1 MNHQMCQTE
10 SIPEKTNAFK
20 DAGVDGCSC
29 RKREASWSAAALR
42 RFSLARLST
51 LEARSKSFLFAALLL
66 LITTSLLAADAPT
79 NDFGLPD
86 KSDPSVAWW
95 RDSRTNL
102 DSRLVWWRDA
112 RFGMFIHWGVYSGLG
127 NEFQGRKGGG
137 YAEHIQRILK
147 IPIPVYRRE
156 VAGSFNPTNFDAD
169 EWVRLARDAGM
180 KYIVIT
186 AKHHDGFAMW
196 PTKVNDYNIMDA
208 TPWHHDPMADLK
220 TACDKYG
227 IKFGFYYSQAFD
239 WGNSNAPGNDW
250 EYNNPGGDKKI
261 GGVDWWETKP
271 EFMESARKYV
281 DTKAIPQLQELIK
294 LYHPAILWFDTSG
307 KLPPS
312 ENLRIMKAVRE
323 ADPDMVISGRLVH
336 DWGDYDDTTDR
347 PANFPPHEGDWEGIP
362 TTDESY
368 GWNPFDTS
376 HKPPSHFIQL
386 LAKAAARGGNVLM
399 NIGPM
404 GNGEIDPK
412 DVAILKGMADWWK
425 VNGESIRG
433 TTRTPLPVQT
443 WGESTRKG
451 NKLYLHVFD
460 WPTNGQL
467 VVGGLKSETKSF
479 AMPLV
484 EWSFPPQVVPP
495 APPTYPVT
503 RLNPLDVSIQVPANP
518 LNKIDS
524 VIALE
529 CEGDIQAD
537 TNRLLQPQFP
547 VETLRAFDGELHGKG
562 LKFGPGKKTD
572 DVVLDWTKKDQFIS
586 WPVRVETNQFTQ
598 YEVSVNYDAPADSAG
613 STFRVEFELAP
624 EFKKAMGPETLTGT
638 VVAGNSQTISLG
650 KVPVYPVVD
659 EIKIAPI
666 EIHGGEL
673 MRLRSLQLKPVAGN

>member
-1 MNHQMCQTE
+1 MW
-10 SIPEKTNAFK
+10 SKF
-20 DAGVDGCSC
+20 CSQLFIL
-29 RKREASWSAAALR
+29 AALTTA
-42 RFSLARLST
+42 SS
-51 LEARSKSFLFAALLL
+51 LFAAE
-66 LITTSLLAADAPT
+66 APT
-79 NDFGLPD
+79 DQFGLPD

-95 RDSRTNL
+95 RDSQTNL
-102 DSRLVWWRDA
+102 DARLAWWRDA

-127 NEFQGRKGGG
+127 NQFHGHKGAG
-137 YAEHIQRILK
+137 YAEHIQRVLK
-147 IPIPVYRRE
+147 IPIPTYRAE
-156 VAGSFNPTNFDAD
+156 VAGNFNPTNFNAD

-220 TACDKYG
+220 AACDKYG

-261 GGVDWWETKP
+261 GGTDWWETKP
-271 EFMESARKYV
+271 EFMASARKYV
-281 DTKAIPQLQELIK
+281 DTKAIPQLRELIK

-323 ADPDMVISGRLVH
+323 ADPDVVISGRLVH
-336 DWGDYDDTTDR
+336 GWGDYDDTTDR
-347 PANFPPHEGDWEGIP
+347 PANFPPHDGDWEGIP

-368 GWNPFDTS
+368 GWNPFDTT

-386 LAKAAARGGNVLM
+386 LAKASARGGNVLL

-412 DVAILKGMADWWK
+412 DVAILKGITDWWK
-425 VNGESIRG
+425 INGESIRG

-451 NKLYLHVFD
+451 NALYLHVFN

-467 VVGGLKSETKSF
+467 VVGGLKSEALNAT
-479 AMPLV
+479 PLLD
-484 EWSFPPQVVPP
+484 WSFPPQVDGP
-495 APPTYPVT
+495 APPIFPAT
-503 RLNPLDVSIQVPANP
+503 RLDPLDVSIKIPANAP
-518 LNKIDS
+518 NKIDA
-524 VIALE
+524 VIKLQ
-529 CEGDIQAD
+529 CEGDIQID

-547 VETLRAFDGELHGKG
+547 LETLRAFDGELHGKG

-572 DVVLDWTKKDQFIS
+572 DVVLDWTRTNQFVS
-586 WPVRVETNQFTQ
+586 WPVRAQTNQFTQ
-598 YEVSVNYDAPADSAG
+598 YEVSVNYDAPTESAG
-613 STFRVEFELAP
+613 STFRVLFELGP
-624 EFKKAMGPETLTGT
+624 QFKRAMGPETLTGT
-638 VVAGNSQTISLG
+638 VMAGSSQTEILG
-650 KVPVYPVVD
+650 RVPVYPAIA
-659 EIKIAPI
+659 EIKIVPV

-673 MRLRSLQLKPVAGN
+673 MRLRNLQLRPVPAN